1 MTNKLYMASKIHR
14 ILRKKSTDKKDLLR
28 SQSIFFYLEIIYKY
42 SKISIISI
50 ITLVNM
56 KLISK
61 YFSTVEMNLPL
72 IQNNGSEL
80 TDLT

>member
-1 MTNKLYMASKIHR
+1 MASKIHR

-28 SQSIFFYLEIIYKY
+28 SQSFFFYLEIIYKY

>member
-1 MTNKLYMASKIHR
+1 MASKIHR
-14 ILRKKSTDKKDLLR
+14 ILRKKSTDKKDLLP

>member
-1 MTNKLYMASKIHR
+1 MASKIHR